1 MICSQCNKKFIPSHH
16 NQKYCSKECV
26 EIKDKKYNKKYQQ
39 SDKGKKAIKK
49 YRQSDKGKETS
60 NKWKDAVGIEYQKIW
75 GQSKRGK
82 EITKKSREKNKEKTR
97 IARLKK
103 PRSDKDKLYSQN
115 YYQSNKTKINS
126 YTQQRKKT
134 DIIFRLKGNLR
145 SRLHGFLQISNL
157 SKKNKTFKMV
167 GCTPE
172 FLKKYLEKQFH
183 HHPDTH
189 QPMNW
194 LNYTVHG
201 WHIDHRTPLDSA
213 KTPEDVEKLMHYTN
227 LQPMWATENW
237 KKGAKY

>member
-1 MICSQCNKKFIPSHH
+1 
-16 NQKYCSKECV
+16 
-26 EIKDKKYNKKYQQ
+26 
-39 SDKGKKAIKK
+39 
-49 YRQSDKGKETS
+49 
-60 NKWKDAVGIEYQKIW
+60 
-75 GQSKRGK
+75 
-82 EITKKSREKNKEKTR
+82 
-97 IARLKK
+97 
-103 PRSDKDKLYSQN
+103 
-115 YYQSNKTKINS
+115 
-126 YTQQRKKT
+126 
-134 DIIFRLKGNLR
+134 
-145 SRLHGFLQISNL
+145 
-157 SKKNKTFKMV
+157 MV

-237 KKGAKY
+237 KKGAQY